1 MPSLAVRPA
10 FLAAAAS
17 PFLRSVSRAF
27 SRSPPHSTRADLQ
40 SIIPAPVSSR
50 SLRTISAEISI
61 AVPRSLEKKAPGHP
75 RGMNPRSVIEPRGL
89 SGPPETPVSGHGDG
103 SGDRARLRLAA
114 SSLIL
119 GGRGSLVCRR
129 ALRRPRLAQTA
140 SGQDRVGHPSR
151 EQLDRAQ
158 GVVVAGDHVIALL
171 RVALGV
177 PD

>member
-27 SRSPPHSTRADLQ
+27 STSPPLSARADLQ

-61 AVPRSLEKKAPGHP
+61 AVPRSLEKKHRGHP
-75 RGMNPRSVIEPRGL
+75 WARNESALTHRAGGL
-89 SGPPETPVSGHGDG
+89 SGPPRRPVLGHGDG

-114 SSLIL
+114 SGFVL
-119 GGRGSLVCRR
+119 GGRGLVRRR
-129 ALRRPRLAQTA
+129 ALRRPRLAQPA
-140 SGQDRVGHPSR
+140 SGQDRVGHP
-151 EQLDRAQ
+151 
-158 GVVVAGDHVIALL
+158 
-171 RVALGV
+171 
-177 PD
+177 